1 MKSIKFKNSVEIKA
15 SHDSAESLHLIKIN
29 SFQGEVV
36 TCQYLNFW
44 ERIRVLLN
52 GKIWISQITYNK
64 DFYPSKYSTKQKEII
79 IINDKYPIIL

>member
-15 SHDSAESLHLIKIN
+15 SHESAEKLHLIKIN

-44 ERIRVLLN
+44 ERIRVLFK
-52 GKIWISQITYNK
+52 GKIWTSQITYNQN
-64 DFYPSKYSTKQKEII
+64 FYPNKFSTKQKDII
-79 IINDKYPIIL
+79 IIKK